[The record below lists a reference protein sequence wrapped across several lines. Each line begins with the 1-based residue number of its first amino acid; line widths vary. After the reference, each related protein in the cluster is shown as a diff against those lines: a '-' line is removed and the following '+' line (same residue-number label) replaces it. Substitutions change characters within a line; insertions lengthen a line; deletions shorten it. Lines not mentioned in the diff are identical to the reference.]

1 MISSSA
7 LKQSLSNILRNFT
20 AYTLLSMIFLC
31 SNFTSKAQ
39 EKKDGATYK
48 ERKNVIMKEQ
58 ISILKNGSLLVR
70 LKTKS
75 NTIKALKEIGDTV
88 KANLVNENQNNLN
101 KKIISAFKNNFTF
114 SPVYFFFS
122 DYSDTIRNH
131 KFNDVSFL
139 NEDLVADP
147 TIKPGSSRFLTA
159 EFGNVLPDTAS
170 YFSGSYLAQ
179 SENGL
184 KREESYYGSTD
195 TKLIAIIIMS
205 DQFIQ
210 LCDPFPYY
218 VKVGKEDPTQKGLD
232 NAVKKLNAKLV
243 QYYSSSNQ

>member
-1 MISSSA
+1 MISPFT
-7 LKQSLSNILRNFT
+7 LKQSQSCIIRNIT

-48 ERKNVIMKEQ
+48 ERRTVVMKEQ

-75 NTIKALKEIGDTV
+75 NTINALKEIGDTV
-88 KANLVNENQNNLN
+88 SANLLIENQNNLN
-101 KKIISAFKNNFTF
+101 KRIISAFKNNFTF

-122 DYSDTIRNH
+122 DYSDTVRNH
-131 KFNDVSFL
+131 NFKDMHFL
-139 NEDLVADP
+139 NDDLVSDP
-147 TIKPGSSRFLTA
+147 TIRPGTSRFLTA

-184 KREESYYGSTD
+184 KREESYYGSAD
-195 TKLIAIIIMS
+195 TKLIAIILMS

-232 NAVKKLNAKLV
+232 GAVKKLNARLV
-243 QYYSSSNQ
+243 QYYSLCNQ